1 MGLGAEVVIASRD
14 TKKAEDAAKEIN
26 KETGNKVSV
35 VKLDLGSMASIRTAA
50 EEVKEKYPL
59 IHLLVNNAGI
69 LICVCV
75 CVLEFRAN
83 TYLLFRGN
91 DMPSVVNRR
100 WF

>member
-1 MGLGAEVVIASRD
+1 VVIASRD

-50 EEVKEKYPL
+50 AEIKEKYPL

-69 LICVCV
+69 FI
-75 CVLEFRAN
+75 F
-83 TYLLFRGN
+83 LFF
-91 DMPSVVNRR
+91 V
-100 WF
+100 F